1 MKGKSDTVPAL
12 KLSLLPAFFAAGCCA
27 IVPTM
32 VIFGFAMGEAAF
44 AQYRWWF
51 MALGVIVLIV
61 SLVLYFR
68 KEGIR
73 TQVDLVREKKKVVF
87 VSAYTVLL
95 TGLIYVA
102 MIYFVTPYL
111 YEQIGRE
118 CFECSIFNK

>member
-32 VIFGFAMGEAAF
+32 VIFGFAMGETAF
-44 AQYRWWF
+44 VQYRWWF
-51 MALGVIVLIV
+51 MVLGMIVLVI

-73 TQVDLVREKKKVVF
+73 TWADPVRERKKVVF

-95 TGLIYVA
+95 TGLIYAA

-111 YEQIGRE
+111 HEQIGRE
-118 CFECSIFNK
+118 CPECSIF